1 MRSGTVAIFFVLIA
15 VILFLA
21 AGRLNWTWAW
31 VYVGITLLS
40 VLVVYPLTMRI
51 DSEAASGGSKAGLK
65 RKGDGIGNAFYLAA
79 TYIALP
85 LVAGLDERFAWRRD
99 FSTTWHAAGAA
110 VLAAGVA
117 LAAWAAATNRYT
129 WSEVTVQ
136 RGQTVCSAGPYR
148 WIRHPAYAGSIIQAL
163 GVPVLLGSLW
173 ALIPGI
179 AVAVF
184 MIIETHRED
193 RTLQAELPGYRGYVR
208 KVRFRLVPLIW

>member
-1 MRSGTVAIFFVLIA
+1 MGTLLAGIIA
-15 VILFLA
+15 FLA

-31 VYVGITLLS
+31 VYVGMNMVN
-40 VLVVYPLTMRI
+40 VLVVYPRTMRI
-51 DSEAASGGSKAGLK
+51 DSETAAGRVKARSA
-65 RKGDGIGNAFYLAA
+65 RKGDGIGNALYLAA

-85 LVAGLDERFAWRRD
+85 LVAGLDERFAWTQN
-99 FSTTWHAAGAA
+99 FSIAWHVAGAA
-110 VLAAGVA
+110 VLAAGGA

-129 WSEVTVQ
+129 WSEVTVR

-163 GVPVLLGSLW
+163 AVPVLLGSLW
-173 ALIPGI
+173 ALIPGT

-184 MIIETHRED
+184 MTIVTHRED
-193 RTLQAELPGYRGYVR
+193 RTLQAALPGYRGYVR